1 MTDFLTRIAERTLGV
16 ANVAQPIIAP
26 LFAPVSPLP
35 ATEPTFLAV
44 DKVIESPAQIQRVQ
58 QPNIRAVPPH
68 PSLVTRTDQPASN
81 TPEQVIPDTT
91 GHHVQSSL
99 ISQPISEGTPG
110 RPQESA
116 LHVQVPTP
124 SMLEQRH
131 FEEEKS
137 VTSAPLISPSGQVS
151 EEITL
156 IKEEPINALPGGHVP
171 FTKTQEQHLTGPSE
185 EYTNASYQNNR
196 PFTGDRPIGVNVT
209 GETFTSMSV
218 SGRASSMVGVPLA
231 GTLSAGTPSAGTL
244 SAGTLS
250 AGTLSADTPSAGT
263 LSAGT
268 PSAGQGTL
276 DNAPILSQHIFESS
290 TPKSRGAMYRAPTS
304 MEEHLLV
311 PRQDDRP
318 RIGDHPSTSPM
329 QNVGATRAVALKD
342 SQAINQHAAAGTED
356 TSPTPTIH
364 VTIGRIDVRAITPP
378 SAPPTRPKPTRSGP
392 TLSLEDY
399 TRQNRGGR

>member
-44 DKVIESPAQIQRVQ
+44 DEVIESPAQIQRVQ

-185 EYTNASYQNNR
+185 EYTNASHQNNR

-231 GTLSAGTPSAGTL
+231 GTLSADTPSSDTL
-244 SAGTLS
+244 SAGTS
-250 AGTLSADTPSAGT
+250 
-263 LSAGT
+263 
-268 PSAGQGTL
+268 SAGQGTL
-276 DNAPILSQHIFESS
+276 DNAPILSQHISESS
-290 TPKSRGAMYRAPTS
+290 TPKSRGAMNRAPTS

-318 RIGDHPSTSPM
+318 RIGDHPSTSPT